1 MKKTLNI
8 VALFLTPI
16 GIILAQ
22 FNKVVGAAILG
33 AAITLFIV
41 NFFHYYEIR
50 EKRGKK

>member
-1 MKKTLNI
+1 MKVTLDTI
-8 VALFLTPI
+8 ALFLAPL

-41 NFFHYYEIR
+41 NFFQHYEIR
-50 EKRGKK
+50 EKGGKK